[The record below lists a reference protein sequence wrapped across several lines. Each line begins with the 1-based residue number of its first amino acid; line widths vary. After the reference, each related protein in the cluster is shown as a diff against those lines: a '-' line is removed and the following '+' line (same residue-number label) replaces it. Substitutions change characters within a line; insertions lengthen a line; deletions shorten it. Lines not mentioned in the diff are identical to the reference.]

1 MPKAASSKVAS
12 VRREYETAKRQ
23 YKKAGKTAF
32 GKSKKSSTYRE
43 YQSAK
48 RTYKKVGSLLGHLT
62 GKKPRR

>member
-12 VRREYETAKRQ
+12 VRSEYETVKRQ

-43 YQSAK
+43 YQNAK
-48 RTYKKVGSLLGHLT
+48 REYKKVGAQLGRLT